1 MKSMKTTYTYLY
13 SCLFTLAL
21 VSCNN
26 GLDSIKAV
34 DPGEDTSAPVVSVI
48 YPSEGTLLRVTD
60 DVTDIDINCDV
71 TDDIELK
78 NVLFKLDDQSINEV
92 SDFTD
97 YRHRVIKFNYAN
109 VTNGSHTLS
118 VVAQDLTGKE
128 TTSIVH
134 FTKAEPYKAT
144 YDGEVMYFPFDG
156 DYTELLSITDA
167 TVVGTP
173 SFGGDA
179 KVGLNSYSS
188 TEGSYI
194 SFPADAITANH
205 TCTFT
210 FWYNVNAVPD
220 RAGILVLGD
229 EVEAASGQRMHGFRL
244 FREGSNSE
252 QRIKANVGIGTTDVW
267 CDGFVLPVDGSG
279 WKFIALVIDTDKIS
293 LYYDGELGLS
303 SDLSAPVDWTNCTAL
318 SILNG
323 SPSFDYW
330 NHKYD
335 GSMMDDLRGYN
346 KALTQEEI
354 KTIMAAN

>member
-1 MKSMKTTYTYLY
+1 MKTKYNYLY
-13 SCLFTLAL
+13 SCLFALAL

-34 DPGEDTSAPVVSVI
+34 DPGVDTSAPVVSVI

-60 DVTDIDINCDV
+60 DITDININCDV

-78 NVLFKLDDQSINEV
+78 TVTIKLDDNLINEV
-92 SDFTD
+92 TDFTD
-97 YRHRVIKFNYAN
+97 YRHGIIKFNYAN
-109 VTNGSHTLS
+109 VTNGTHVLT

-128 TTSIVH
+128 TTSMVH
-134 FTKAEPYKAT
+134 FSKAEPYKAT

-156 DYTELLSITDA
+156 DYTELVSIKNA
-167 TVVGTP
+167 TIVGNP

-188 TEGSYI
+188 TDGAYI
-194 SFPADAITANH
+194 SFPAETITANN

-229 EVEAASGQRMHGFRL
+229 VIEAATSQRMHGFRL
-244 FREGSNSE
+244 FREGSSTE
-252 QRIKANVGIGTTDVW
+252 QRIKANVGVGTTDVW
-267 CDGFVLPVDGSG
+267 CDGFVVPVDGS
-279 WKFIALVIDTDKIS
+279 WKFIALVIDTDKVS
-293 LYYDGELGLS
+293 LYCDGELGLS
-303 SDLSAPVDWTNCTAL
+303 SALSAPVDWTNCTSL

-330 NHKYD
+330 GHKYD

-346 KALTQEEI
+346 KALTEEEI